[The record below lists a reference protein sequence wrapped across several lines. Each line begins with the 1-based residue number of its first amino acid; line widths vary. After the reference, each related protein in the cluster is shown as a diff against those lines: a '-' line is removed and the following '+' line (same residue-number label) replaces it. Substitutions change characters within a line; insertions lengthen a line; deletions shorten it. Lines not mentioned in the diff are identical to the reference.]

1 MKKLLMVVA
10 AAIMLAGCD
19 PSTKDV
25 SGSFEIPK
33 ELKDKGCVMYRME
46 NEYAKA
52 LYVLYCPNA
61 STTTQTQEKHPINTS
76 TIVEGE
82 YYGEYR

>member
-1 MKKLLMVVA
+1 MKKLLLVVS

-33 ELKDKGCVMYRME
+33 DLKDKGCVMYRMK
-46 NEYAKA
+46 NEYAEA

-61 STTTQTQEKHPINTS
+61 STTVRTQAKHPMNTS